1 MNLKDL
7 SSYLNQK
14 NKLSLRNIRT
24 SQEVWHIF
32 VSRLNLI
39 LAGISL
45 LLVMFAIS
53 ITVVAYTPILDL
65 IPGYPGN
72 KSRATLMENI
82 MRLDS
87 IETQVRY
94 WENYQRNLSMILQ
107 GQVQRRDDVKGGA
120 DSLTRS
126 ASVKGNIMR
135 RTKSD
140 TALRMQMTL
149 DSVYIL
155 RKDTRKAVERS
166 FEMMQPVMGQLKE
179 SFAPVSGRF
188 GVEIAAQPE
197 KAVMAVMDGTVISA
211 PWSPQSGYTIT
222 VQHSGNM
229 LSVYSNVSRLLVGVG
244 SRVKA
249 GQAIGLTPSVKDG
262 MLPVLVFEL
271 WQNGNAVDPENY
283 ITF

>member
-32 VSRLNLI
+32 VSRWNLI
-39 LAGISL
+39 LSAISL
-45 LLVMFAIS
+45 LLVVFAGS
-53 ITVVAYTPILDL
+53 IAVVAYTPILDL

-72 KSRATLMENI
+72 KSRATLIENI

-94 WENYQRNLSMILQ
+94 WENYQRNLSLILQ
-107 GQVQRRDDVKGGA
+107 GQVQRPDDTRLGV

-126 ASVKGNIMR
+126 ASARGSIMR
-135 RTKSD
+135 RSKSD

-166 FEMMQPVMGQLKE
+166 FEMMQPVSGQLKE
-179 SFAPVSGRF
+179 SFSLSEGRF
-188 GVEIAAQPE
+188 GIEIAAQPE

-211 PWSPQSGYTIT
+211 PWSPQAGYTIT

-229 LSVYSNVSRLLVGVG
+229 LSVYSNISRLLVGVG

-249 GQAIGLTPSVKDG
+249 GQAIGLTPSVRDG
-262 MLPVLVFEL
+262 VLPVVVFEL

>member
-72 KSRATLMENI
+72 KSRSTLMENI

-107 GQVQRRDDVKGGA
+107 GQVQRGDQAKGA

-126 ASVKGNIMR
+126 ASIRGNIMR

-140 TALRMQMTL
+140 TVLRMQMTL

-179 SFAPVSGRF
+179 SFAPILGRF

-229 LSVYSNVSRLLVGVG
+229 LSVYSNVSRLLGGVG

-249 GQAIGLTPSVKDG
+249 GQAIGLTPSLEQG
-262 MLPVLVFEL
+262 ALPVLVFEL